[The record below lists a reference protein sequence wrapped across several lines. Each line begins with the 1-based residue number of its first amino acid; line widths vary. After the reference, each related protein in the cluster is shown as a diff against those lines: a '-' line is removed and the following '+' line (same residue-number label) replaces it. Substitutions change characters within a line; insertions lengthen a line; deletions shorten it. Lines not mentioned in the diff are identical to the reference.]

1 MPPARPHVS
10 HDRTRFAPERVL
22 FAVAAVTLLLGSQLP
37 LTSYVSPKNGI
48 GYALGVVGGV
58 MLLFQSF
65 YTLRK
70 RVPGLA
76 FLGSVPAWFQW
87 HIMLGI
93 AAPVMILIHCG
104 FSLGAT
110 NSNIA
115 LLSMLLV
122 AASGL
127 FGRFLYARIHRGADG
142 RGATLAELQRSAQE
156 LKERGSKILIVPELV
171 ARLDAEETRLAR
183 VGDWRSPAVVVAPF
197 VIHARSKASERLMRD
212 CARSAIEATAA
223 RHKAVAAQKE
233 RFERVA
239 FDHISRRLRATRDVA
254 EFRVFEKCF
263 GMWHALHV
271 PLFFILIA
279 ASIVHVVAVHLY

>member
-1 MPPARPHVS
+1 MPPARTHLS
-10 HDRTRFAPERVL
+10 LDRPRFAPERVL
-22 FAVAAVTLLLGSQLP
+22 FAVAAMILLLGSQLP
-37 LTSYVSPKNGI
+37 LTSYVSPKNGV

-65 YTLRK
+65 YTIRK

-76 FLGSVPAWFQW
+76 FLGSIPAWFQW
-87 HIMLGI
+87 HILLGI
-93 AAPVMILIHCG
+93 AAPVLILIHCG

-115 LLSMLLV
+115 LFSMLLV
-122 AASGL
+122 AGSGL
-127 FGRFLYARIHRGADG
+127 FGRFLYTRIHRGAAG
-142 RGATLAELQRSAQE
+142 KKTTLAELQRSAREIQ
-156 LKERGSKILIVPELV
+156 ERGSKVLIVPELI
-171 ARLDAEETRLAR
+171 ARLDAEESRLSR
-183 VGDWRSPAVVVAPF
+183 VGDWRGPAIVAAPF
-197 VIHARSKASERLMRD
+197 VIRARSKASERLMRD
-212 CARSAIEATAA
+212 CAHSAIEATAA

-239 FDHISRRLRATRDVA
+239 FDHISQRLRTTREVA